1 MKSAFPLYLVKI
13 FENTYNILWTFGG
26 VFAIIVYR
34 RACDKSALYGIVGFF
49 LCIGRSWTQTGVNKM
64 KKEEVFWDNESNK
77 KGWKSC

>member
-49 LCIGRSWTQTGVNKM
+49 SMYWKVMDADRGEQNEERRGVL
-64 KKEEVFWDNESNK
+64 
-77 KGWKSC
+77 GQ